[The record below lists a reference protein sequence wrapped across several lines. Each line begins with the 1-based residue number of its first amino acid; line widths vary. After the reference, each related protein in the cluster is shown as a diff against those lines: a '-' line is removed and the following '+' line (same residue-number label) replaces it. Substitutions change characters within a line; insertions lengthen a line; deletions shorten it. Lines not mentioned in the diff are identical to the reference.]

1 MLGLDLLLDGGL
13 ELVAGEVGKVVVG
26 QELELQLIGLAGETG
41 GVGGGDHGVGQ
52 LPDAAD
58 GVLKGTVAVD
68 HDLHLDAALLLDAGL
83 DGVHHG
89 LAAAGEELELF
100 LGGLVGAEQA
110 VLVVVAA
117 AVHGGG
123 HHVGQGVDGLPGHG
137 GQGVAGLV
145 AGVDVAA
152 EDLVAELGD
161 VAAVVG
167 EDEGGL
173 CALSLDDLTV
183 EVQVV
188 HACEGVDGGAEG
200 VDESGFL
207 EVVHAAV
214 TVLHISG
221 ALHEGVAH
229 FVVGVAEE
237 DDHLVHGAGHA
248 LEAHG
253 EAVAAE
259 DGEDQAQLLGGELG
273 GDVLGDLVHGDV
285 VALGAGHDGLGDGD
299 DVTVFQA
306 VIVLGLG
313 SVDALDHDV
322 DDVVT
327 LPDDGALYAPGNNS
341 CHGVIPPVI

>member
-1 MLGLDLLLDGGL
+1 M
-13 ELVAGEVGKVVVG
+13 EKTKV
-26 QELELQLIGLAGETG
+26 
-41 GVGGGDHGVGQ
+41 
-52 LPDAAD
+52 
-58 GVLKGTVAVD
+58 
-68 HDLHLDAALLLDAGL
+68 
-83 DGVHHG
+83 
-89 LAAAGEELELF
+89 
-100 LGGLVGAEQA
+100 
-110 VLVVVAA
+110 
-117 AVHGGG
+117 
-123 HHVGQGVDGLPGHG
+123 
-137 GQGVAGLV
+137 
-145 AGVDVAA
+145 
-152 EDLVAELGD
+152 
-161 VAAVVG
+161 
-167 EDEGGL
+167 GL
-173 CALSLDDLTV
+173 CALSLDDLAV

-188 HACEGVDGGAEG
+188 HAREGVDGGAEG

-229 FVVGVAEE
+229 LVVGVAEE
-237 DDHLVHGAGHA
+237 DDHFVHGASHA